1 MSTGP
6 VDAGGGAISGSAR
19 RDAIAAL
26 LHAGPL
32 SVDDLATRFRVSPS
46 TVRRDLAALSSSHP
60 IVRTYGGAVN
70 LAPFHEK
77 SLAERAP
84 IAAAEKQAIAQLAA
98 SFVLPGQRVVLDGG
112 TTVGALA
119 RRLPAVGELTV
130 LTNSLTAARALEH
143 HAQVELVL
151 LGGTLRRVSSA
162 TIGPLAEAALGDVTA
177 DAAFLGADSLVA
189 ERGLLERDQ
198 QQASLKRAMLR
209 AVQEPYVL
217 VDSSKLGQGG
227 AGWWARLDPPWH
239 LVTDDGATEEQLE
252 PFRGLPDVRIHLAPR
267 AHGAR

>member
-1 MSTGP
+1 MTT
-6 VDAGGGAISGSAR
+6 DGGALGGSAR

-26 LHAGPL
+26 LHASPL
-32 SVDDLATRFRVSPS
+32 SVEDLATRFRVSPS
-46 TVRRDLAALSSSHP
+46 TVRRDLALLSSSHP

-77 SLAERAP
+77 SLDERAP
-84 IAAAEKQAIAQLAA
+84 IAAAEKQAIARLAA
-98 SFVLPGQRVVLDGG
+98 SFVMPGQHVILDGG

-119 RRLPAVGELTV
+119 SELVAIGELTV
-130 LTNSLTAARALEH
+130 LTNSLTAVRALEH
-143 HAQVELVL
+143 DPQVELVL
-151 LGGTLRRVSSA
+151 LGGSLRRVSSA
-162 TIGPLAEAALGDVTA
+162 TIGPLAEAGLEGATA

-189 ERGLLERDQ
+189 GRGLLERDQ

-217 VDSSKLGQGG
+217 VDSSKLGLDG

-239 LVTDDGATEEQLE
+239 LVTDDGATAEQLQ
-252 PFRGLPDVRIHLAPR
+252 PFRELPDVEIHLAPR
-267 AHGAR
+267 THGAP